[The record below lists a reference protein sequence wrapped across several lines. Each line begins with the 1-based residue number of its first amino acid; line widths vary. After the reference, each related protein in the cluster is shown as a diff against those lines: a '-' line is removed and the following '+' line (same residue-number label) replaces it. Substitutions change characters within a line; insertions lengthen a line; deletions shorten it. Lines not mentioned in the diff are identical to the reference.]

1 LLCIPCHIESVTVFS
16 SRVIVPIRT
25 KQSLLVD
32 QLKEL
37 ITAFVD
43 DSNEPLSL
51 KHSAHLSKALAYNYT
66 YLSSIFSASE
76 GSTIEQF
83 IITQK
88 IDRVK
93 QLLTEGEMNL
103 TEIAY
108 LLHYSSVAHLCNQF
122 KKVTGLTSK
131 QYNQL

>member
-1 LLCIPCHIESVTVFS
+1 MTLDQLN
-16 SRVIVPIRT
+16 
-25 KQSLLVD
+25 KQALLVD
-32 QLKEL
+32 QVKLL

-43 DSNEPLSL
+43 DSSEPLSL

-66 YLSSIFSASE
+66 YLSTIFSASE

-93 QLLTEGEMNL
+93 QLLDNGDLNL

-131 QYNQL
+131 QYKAPAIP